1 MKAYKLFSPLLFL
14 ISACDSS
21 ESSTSSPSLPVA
33 QIPSYDFSNST
44 NLPIPNNVNSQEY
57 KVLLYGNS
65 HIAGLSKIIKTF
77 VETAIPNKT
86 IQLESAS
93 SQLYLEERLYDGTSI
108 NFLKDNNWTHVIFQ
122 AQKYSQSGQVDYPI
136 DGAKKWVQLTKELK
150 ATPILFP
157 EHPQKGSLTEG
168 AMVHKIHT
176 RIASQESSCV
186 APIGLTWDQA
196 LRFKPELKLHNPD
209 GNHASNVGKFLTAL
223 VFYQIITGNSAD
235 LMPYID
241 NLGVNP
247 EVQGFLGQ
255 MASQIIAENPAC
267 DY

>member
-14 ISACDSS
+14 ISACNSS

-86 IQLESAS
+86 IQLENAS
-93 SQLYLEERLYDGTSI
+93 SQLYLEERLYDGTSL
-108 NFLKDNNWTHVIFQ
+108 NVLKSNNWTHVIFQ
-122 AQKYSQSGQVDYPI
+122 AQKYSQSGQVKYPTY
-136 DGAKKWVQLTKELK
+136 GTKKWLQLAKEQN
-150 ATPILFP
+150 ATTVLFP
-157 EHPQKGSLTEG
+157 EHPQRGNLDEG
-168 AMVHKIHT
+168 IMVHRIHT
-176 RIASQESSCV
+176 GIARQESSCV
-186 APIGLTWDQA
+186 APIGLAWDKV
-196 LRFKPELKLHNPD
+196 LEFKPELKLHHAD
-209 GNHASNVGKFLTAL
+209 GNHASEIGRFLTAL
-223 VFYQIITGNSAD
+223 VFYQVITGNSAD
-235 LMPYID
+235 LVPYID
-241 NLGVNP
+241 SFDINP

-255 MASQIIAENPAC
+255 MASQIITENPAC